1 MENYII
7 STNPIVQIQQQSS
20 TTTSPSMCRCNVG
33 CFPWMSGQQNMEMI
47 IIYNGWIAITGCFRD
62 HQLIYINL

>member
-7 STNPIVQIQQQSS
+7 SMNPIVQFNNNRQQQLAPACVDVMLVVSLEWVD
-20 TTTSPSMCRCNVG
+20 N
-33 CFPWMSGQQNMEMI
+33 NMEMI

>member
-1 MENYII
+1 MENYTI

-33 CFPWMSGQQNMEMI
+33 CFPWMSGQQYGNDYHI
-47 IIYNGWIAITGCFRD
+47 
-62 HQLIYINL
+62 